1 MAKTYKI
8 AVIPGDGIGK
18 EVTPWAQKA
27 LEKAAE
33 GVADFEYE
41 NFDLGAERYLRDG
54 AILPEDEEERIK
66 ANDAILLGAVGDP
79 RIKAGILERGLLLK
93 LRFDLDQ
100 YVNLRPSKLY
110 KGVTSPL
117 ANPGDIDFVVVR
129 EGTEGLYCGAGG
141 AVRRNTPQ
149 EVATEVSI
157 NTAYGVER
165 VVRYAF
171 KLAMKRKKHVTLV
184 HKKNVLVNA
193 GDMWQRIVDK
203 VGEEYPEVTHDYQH
217 IDAATIFL
225 VSDPSRFDV
234 ILTDNL
240 FGDILTDE
248 AGSVVGSPDA
258 PNIPASINT
267 QTKQPDKSSE
277 YRERWNALK
286 PQLTVIHGHPRT
298 PDEQMAIDETWA
310 REVAAGTRQPTIRLW
325 EWAGPAVVIGRFQ
338 SAQDE
343 VNLDIA
349 KQLGFDVVRRC
360 TGGGAMFIEPGNTIT
375 YSLYAPLDFVQGV
388 SIEESYR
395 LCDWWLVEALRE
407 LGLDVRF
414 AGLNDIASQYGKIGG
429 AAQRRFPVGSG
440 GAVLHHVTMAYDIDA
455 AKMSRVLNTSREKM
469 SDKAVKSAVKRVDPM
484 KSQTGLSR
492 EHIVEHLIDWFAA

>member
-1 MAKTYKI
+1 MQIRHGECKTVGGKLV
-8 AVIPGDGIGK
+8 AVTVSVDDDGTAQPCHISGDFFIESVSDAESHALLHDLEQALISDDSLRSVLDAHSSCRIIGTD
-18 EVTPWAQKA
+18 EV
-27 LEKAAE
+27 
-33 GVADFEYE
+33 
-41 NFDLGAERYLRDG
+41 
-54 AILPEDEEERIK
+54 AIKTAYSRAVSSNLP
-66 ANDAILLGAVGDP
+66 
-79 RIKAGILERGLLLK
+79 
-93 LRFDLDQ
+93 
-100 YVNLRPSKLY
+100 
-110 KGVTSPL
+110 PL
-117 ANPGDIDFVVVR
+117 AGAPAQRVGVV
-129 EGTEGLYCGAGG
+129 
-141 AVRRNTPQ
+141 
-149 EVATEVSI
+149 
-157 NTAYGVER
+157 
-165 VVRYAF
+165 
-171 KLAMKRKKHVTLV
+171 
-184 HKKNVLVNA
+184 
-193 GDMWQRIVDK
+193 
-203 VGEEYPEVTHDYQH
+203 
-217 IDAATIFL
+217 
-225 VSDPSRFDV
+225 
-234 ILTDNL
+234 
-240 FGDILTDE
+240 
-248 AGSVVGSPDA
+248 SPDA

-267 QTKQPDKSSE
+267 QTKQSDKSSE

-286 PQLTVIHGHPRT
+286 PQLTVIHDHPRT

-325 EWAGPAVVIGRFQ
+325 EWVGPAVVIGRFQ

-388 SIEESYR
+388 SVEESYR

-414 AGLNDIASQYGKIGG
+414 TGLNDIASQYGKIGG

-492 EHIVEHLIDWFAA
+492 ARIVEHLIDWFSA

>member
-1 MAKTYKI
+1 MCNVSGMSENTTSKKYKI

-33 GVADFEYE
+33 GVAEFEYE
-41 NFDLGAERYLRDG
+41 KFDLGAERYLRDG

-66 ANDAILLGAVGDP
+66 KTDAILLGAVGDP

-117 ANPGDIDFVVVR
+117 ANPGDIDFV
-129 EGTEGLYCGAGG
+129 LYCGAGG
-141 AVRRNTPQ
+141 AVRRNTPN

-171 KLAMKRKKHVTLV
+171 QLAMKRRKHVTLV

-203 VGEEYPEVTHDYQH
+203 VAEEYPEVTHDYLH
-217 IDAATIFL
+217 IDATTIFL
-225 VSDPSRFDV
+225 VSNPSRFDV

-248 AGSVVGSPDA
+248 AGAVVGGVGYS
-258 PNIPASINT
+258 ASGCINAS
-267 QTKQPDKSSE
+267 DE
-277 YRERWNALK
+277 YPSMFE
-286 PQLTVIHGHPRT
+286 PIHG
-298 PDEQMAIDETWA
+298 
-310 REVAAGTRQPTIRLW
+310 
-325 EWAGPAVVIGRFQ
+325 
-338 SAQDE
+338 SAP
-343 VNLDIA
+343 DIA
-349 KQLGFDVVRRC
+349 GQNKANPTAAILSAAMLLEHLGFDEAAAKIHAAVE
-360 TGGGAMFIEPGNTIT
+360 A
-375 YSLYAPLDFVQGV
+375 D
-388 SIEESYR
+388 IEE
-395 LCDWWLVEALRE
+395 
-407 LGLDVRF
+407 LGSTTRSTDEVGR
-414 AGLNDIASQYGKIGG
+414 DILA
-429 AAQRRFPVGSG
+429 R
-440 GAVLHHVTMAYDIDA
+440 M
-455 AKMSRVLNTSREKM
+455 
-469 SDKAVKSAVKRVDPM
+469 
-484 KSQTGLSR
+484 
-492 EHIVEHLIDWFAA
+492 

>member
-1 MAKTYKI
+1 MSDSAKKYTI

-33 GVADFEYE
+33 GVAEFEYE
-41 NFDLGAERYLRDG
+41 KFDLGAERYLRDG
-54 AILPEDEEERIK
+54 AILPEEEEDRIK
-66 ANDAILLGAVGDP
+66 KTDAILLGAVGDP

-141 AVRRNTPQ
+141 AVRRGTPN

-171 KLAMKRKKHVTLV
+171 QLAMKRRKHVTLV

-203 VGEEYPEVTHDYQH
+203 VAEEYPEVSHDYLH
-217 IDAATIFL
+217 IDATTIFM
-225 VSDPSRFDV
+225 VSNPSRFDV

-240 FGDILTDE
+240 FGGRCRGRWRRLLRF
-248 AGSVVGSPDA
+248 GLHQRVQRVSVHVRADPRFRSGHRRPEQGQSD
-258 PNIPASINT
+258 
-267 QTKQPDKSSE
+267 
-277 YRERWNALK
+277 R
-286 PQLTVIHGHPRT
+286 GHP
-298 PDEQMAIDETWA
+298 
-310 REVAAGTRQPTIRLW
+310 
-325 EWAGPAVVIGRFQ
+325 
-338 SAQDE
+338 
-343 VNLDIA
+343 
-349 KQLGFDVVRRC
+349 VRRHAARASRFRRRC
-360 TGGGAMFIEPGNTIT
+360 QEDP
-375 YSLYAPLDFVQGV
+375 
-388 SIEESYR
+388 YR
-395 LCDWWLVEALRE
+395 R
-407 LGLDVRF
+407 
-414 AGLNDIASQYGKIGG
+414 
-429 AAQRRFPVGSG
+429 
-440 GAVLHHVTMAYDIDA
+440 
-455 AKMSRVLNTSREKM
+455 
-469 SDKAVKSAVKRVDPM
+469 
-484 KSQTGLSR
+484 
-492 EHIVEHLIDWFAA
+492 

>member
-1 MAKTYKI
+1 MSDSAKKYTI

-33 GVADFEYE
+33 GVAEFDYE

-54 AILPEDEEERIK
+54 AILPEEEEERIK
-66 ANDAILLGAVGDP
+66 KTDAILLGAVGDP

-141 AVRRNTPQ
+141 AVRRGTPN

-171 KLAMKRKKHVTLV
+171 QLAMKRRKHVTLV

-203 VGEEYPEVTHDYQH
+203 VAEEYPEVSHDYLH
-217 IDAATIFL
+217 IDATTIFM
-225 VSDPSRFDV
+225 VSNPSRFDV

-240 FGDILTDE
+240 FGDIITDE
-248 AGSVVGSPDA
+248 AGAVVGGADTPLPDA
-258 PNIPASINT
+258 STLPTNTRPCSSRSTVPHRISQARTRPIRPPRSFPRPCCCATSVSTTPRPRSMRPSKRTSKSWDPLPA
-267 QTKQPDKSSE
+267 P
-277 YRERWNALK
+277 
-286 PQLTVIHGHPRT
+286 P
-298 PDEQMAIDETWA
+298 
-310 REVAAGTRQPTIRLW
+310 TRSDATFW
-325 EWAGPAVVIGRFQ
+325 HAC
-338 SAQDE
+338 
-343 VNLDIA
+343 DI
-349 KQLGFDVVRRC
+349 
-360 TGGGAMFIEPGNTIT
+360 
-375 YSLYAPLDFVQGV
+375 
-388 SIEESYR
+388 
-395 LCDWWLVEALRE
+395 
-407 LGLDVRF
+407 
-414 AGLNDIASQYGKIGG
+414 
-429 AAQRRFPVGSG
+429 
-440 GAVLHHVTMAYDIDA
+440 
-455 AKMSRVLNTSREKM
+455 
-469 SDKAVKSAVKRVDPM
+469 
-484 KSQTGLSR
+484 
-492 EHIVEHLIDWFAA
+492 

>member
-1 MAKTYKI
+1 MIKIVVVAFDGALASAITGVVDLFSLAGASWNRIQKQNIQRLFQVKI
-8 AVIPGDGIGK
+8 ASPTGLPIHCINGITIFTETSYADIEYADVIVIPTIGARIQDVLSQNPELIHLLK
-18 EVTPWAQKA
+18 IADQNRWMIVGNCTGNFF
-27 LEKAAE
+27 LAE
-33 GVADFEYE
+33 
-41 NFDLGAERYLRDG
+41 
-54 AILPEDEEERIK
+54 
-66 ANDAILLGAVGDP
+66 
-79 RIKAGILERGLLLK
+79 AGILNHRVATTHWGFKDLFEQRYPNILLNVDQLITRDEHIYCAGGGLAWFDVGLHLIERFYGFEIAIQTAYS
-93 LRFDLDQ
+93 RA
-100 YVNLRPSKLY
+100 VSSNLP
-110 KGVTSPL
+110 PL
-117 ANPGDIDFVVVR
+117 A
-129 EGTEGLYCGAGG
+129 GAP
-141 AVRRNTPQ
+141 AQ
-149 EVATEVSI
+149 
-157 NTAYGVER
+157 R
-165 VVRYAF
+165 V
-171 KLAMKRKKHVTLV
+171 
-184 HKKNVLVNA
+184 
-193 GDMWQRIVDK
+193 G
-203 VGEEYPEVTHDYQH
+203 
-217 IDAATIFL
+217 
-225 VSDPSRFDV
+225 
-234 ILTDNL
+234 
-240 FGDILTDE
+240 
-248 AGSVVGSPDA
+248 VGSPDA